1 MVTSLAPTTSN
12 RIATEVMYSLD
23 ATQELINKSYLAS
36 LEKLSLMPLGNTPA
50 INRLADLRVFRI
62 ERLVQENKQSVLES
76 TTAAYTALGAAGYS
90 VFLYLKS
97 DGVETDLFIGT
108 RGQPGKMLGHN
119 SGKLLEEAFKGHFP
133 GSQLSPLKG
142 NEVND
147 LLNGLDNK
155 KEDSGTTVTSVSS
168 VPSLSTDDQQ
178 HFMQGLE
185 KFIDAAENHSYQ
197 AIILAESI
205 SASSLDNIRKGYEQ
219 VSTQL
224 SSLVKRQYSYG
235 IQDSD
240 SVSQSISQSLSHSL
254 GESLGLTESQA
265 ITEGTS
271 DTTGSSV
278 SDSTGTSSPDK
289 KGKVIGMGSV
299 ALGGALGSVAG
310 PLGASLGASLGG
322 NIGSLFSSQNTD
334 NTTNTSNK
342 SHTNTKSETQTTS
355 QSKTTTDTK
364 TEGTTDS
371 QSIGKTVGSSQQI
384 SYEVVDKTVEGLLH
398 KIDRHI
404 NRVND
409 AKNYGGWQTAAYF
422 IGEGKAS
429 SEALAS
435 IFLGLMRGQ
444 SSSSEDFSLTSWER
458 NNKNQVIDWLSQLT
472 HPRIKPDFSDDIKIS
487 YLTPATLVS
496 GKEMAI
502 QLSLP
507 RRSTSTVMVQQ
518 AISFGRKV
526 QMLDIVESTSRREID
541 LGNVRH
547 LWSDLNQKVKLNVDD
562 LVSHLFV
569 TGSTGSGK
577 SNTVYS
583 ILESLKDHNVP
594 FLVIEPAKGEY
605 KHLFGHRA
613 DVKVLGTNAKKM
625 ELLKINPFSFPDDI
639 HVLEHAD
646 RLVEVFN
653 VCWSMYAAMPAILK
667 EAILQSYEACGW
679 DLTESVNCHEQHY
692 FPTFKDLLKELDVV
706 IESSGYSQE
715 MKSNYSGAL
724 ITRVRS
730 LVNGLNGQIF
740 TDNEISNEEL
750 FDSNVIVDLSRVGA
764 QETKSLIMGLLIIKL
779 SEYRAQKSQM
789 NQPLQHV
796 TVLEEAH
803 NILASTSSSSVEGSA
818 IAEKSVEMLSNAIAE
833 MRTFGE
839 GFIIADQ
846 SPSSVHS
853 AAIRNTNT
861 KIVMRLPDEADR
873 NLAGKSVAL
882 TVEQIDELA
891 KLPKGVAVVYQSNW
905 LEAVLCKINKFT
917 GEEILYNKVE
927 CAEEAWNEKNY
938 KNALLGWLLS
948 ERAAM
953 KSIVDRE
960 SLKNQLHKANLL
972 TPIKILLNT
981 DLSLTDGKRTLN
993 KKHNFCH
1000 LAAVVFSILNCD
1012 TDINKLIKS
1021 SPADYQILTTKLS
1034 TLIDNKI
1041 GSIHT
1046 NINLAIQEAV
1056 MKTLSTRSTSYLKL
1070 YVAWKQYMKLK
1081 VNNDGL

>member
-1 MVTSLAPTTSN
+1 MVTSLAPTNSN

-36 LEKLSLMPLGNTPA
+36 LEKLSLMPLSNIPVITPS
-50 INRLADLRVFRI
+50 ADLRVFRI

-133 GSQLSPLKG
+133 GSQLSTLGG
-142 NEVND
+142 NEVNK

-240 SVSQSISQSLSHSL
+240 NVSQSISQSLSYSL

-289 KGKVIGMGSV
+289 KGKVIGMGAV
-299 ALGGALGSVAG
+299 ALGSVLGG
-310 PLGASLGASLGG
+310 PLGAVVGG
-322 NIGSLFSSQNTD
+322 SIGGMFASQNTESTT
-334 NTTNTSNK
+334 NTTNESRTD
-342 SHTNTKSETQTTS
+342 TKSETQTTS

-444 SSSSEDFSLTSWER
+444 SSSSEDFSLTSWQD
-458 NNKNQVIDWLSQLT
+458 NKKNQVIDWLSQLT
-472 HPRIKPDFSDDIKIS
+472 HPRIKPAFSDDIKIS

-562 LVSHLFV
+562 LASHLFV

-583 ILESLKDHNVP
+583 ILESLKAHNVP

-605 KHLFGHRA
+605 KHLFGHRD
-613 DVKVLGTNAKKM
+613 DVRVLGTNAKKM

-667 EAILQSYEACGW
+667 KAILQSYEACGW
-679 DLTESVNCHEQHY
+679 DLTESVNCHEQQY

-740 TDNEISNEEL
+740 TDNEISNKEL

-779 SEYRAQKSQM
+779 SEYRAQKSRM

-803 NILASTSSSSVEGSA
+803 NILASTASSSVEGSA

-917 GEEILYNKVE
+917 GEEILYKKMK

-948 ERAAM
+948 ERAAI
-953 KSIVDRE
+953 KSVIDTDN
-960 SLKNQLHKANLL
+960 LKAQLHKASLL
-972 TPIKILLNT
+972 TPVKILLST
-981 DLSLTDGKRTLN
+981 ELSLTDDKRTLN
-993 KKHNFCH
+993 KKESFCH
-1000 LAAVVFSILNCD
+1000 LATVVFNILNCD
-1012 TDINKLIKS
+1012 ADINKLIKS
-1021 SPADYQILTTKLS
+1021 SPTDYQILTGKFS

-1041 GSIHT
+1041 GSVHP
-1046 NINLAIQEAV
+1046 NINLAIQEAI
-1056 MKTLSTRSTSYLKL
+1056 MKTISTRSTSYLKL
-1070 YVAWKQYMKLK
+1070 YVAWKQYMKLE

>member
-1 MVTSLAPTTSN
+1 MINRLTTATSN
-12 RIATEVMYSLD
+12 RIATDVIDSLD

-36 LEKLSLMPLGNTPA
+36 LEKLSLMPLSNTPV
-50 INRLADLRVFRI
+50 ITPSGDLRIFRI
-62 ERLVQENKQSVLES
+62 ELLVQENKQSVLES

-108 RGQPGKMLGHN
+108 RGEPGKMLGHN
-119 SGKLLEEAFKGHFP
+119 SGELLKETFKGHFP
-133 GSQLSPLKG
+133 GSQLSSLKG
-142 NEVND
+142 NEVNE
-147 LLNGLDNK
+147 LLKGLDNK
-155 KEDSGTTVTSVSS
+155 KDDSATTITSVSS

-185 KFIDAAENHSYQ
+185 KFIDAAENRSYQ

-240 SVSQSISQSLSHSL
+240 NVSQSISQSLSHSL

-265 ITEGTS
+265 LTEGTS

-278 SDSTGTSSPDK
+278 SDSKGTSSPDK
-289 KGKVIGMGSV
+289 IGKIIGMGAV
-299 ALGGALGSVAG
+299 ALGSVLGG
-310 PLGASLGASLGG
+310 PLGAVVGG
-322 NIGSLFSSQNTD
+322 SIGGLFASQNTES
-334 NTTNTSNK
+334 TANTSNE
-342 SHTNTKSETQTTS
+342 SHTDTKSETQTTS

-371 QSIGKTVGSSQQI
+371 QSIGRTVGNSQQI
-384 SYEVVDKTVEGLLH
+384 SYEIVDKTVEGLLH

-404 NRVND
+404 NRVNE

-444 SSSSEDFSLTSWER
+444 NSSSEDFSLTSWQG
-458 NNKNQVIDWLSQLT
+458 NSKNQVIDWLTQVT
-472 HPRIKPDFSDDIKIS
+472 HPRIQPDFSDDIKIG

-518 AISFGRKV
+518 ARSFGRKV
-526 QMLDIVESTSRREID
+526 QILDPVDMENQREID

-562 LVSHLFV
+562 LSSHLFV

-583 ILESLKDHNVP
+583 ILESLKYHNVP

-605 KHLFGHRA
+605 KHLFGHRD
-613 DVKVLGTNAKKM
+613 DVRVLGTNAKKM

-679 DLTESVNCHEQHY
+679 DLTESVNCHNQPY

-706 IESSGYSQE
+706 IESSDYSQE

-740 TDNEISNEEL
+740 TDNEISNTEL

-779 SEYRAQKSQM
+779 SEYRSQQALM

-853 AAIRNTNT
+853 SAIRNTNT
-861 KIVMRLPDEADR
+861 KIVMRLPDESDR
-873 NLAGKSVAL
+873 NLVGKSVAL
-882 TVEQIDELA
+882 SNEQIDELA

-917 GEEILYNKVE
+917 GKEILYKKVE
-927 CAEEAWNEKNY
+927 CIGEAWNEKNY
-938 KNALLGWLLS
+938 KSSLLAWLLT
-948 ERAAM
+948 ERTSI
-953 KSIVDRE
+953 KSTVD
-960 SLKNQLHKANLL
+960 SQHLKTKLYKANLL
-972 TPIKILLNT
+972 TPVKILLNAE
-981 DLSLTDGKRTLN
+981 LSLTDAKRTLN
-993 KKHNFCH
+993 KKENFCH
-1000 LAAVVFSILNCD
+1000 LAAVVFNILNCD
-1012 TDINKLIKS
+1012 AELNKLIKY
-1021 SPADYQILTTKLS
+1021 SPADYQILTTEL
-1034 TLIDNKI
+1034 TALIESKI
-1041 GSIHT
+1041 GSIHS
-1046 NINLAIQEAV
+1046 NINLSIQEAV
-1056 MKTLSTRSTSYLKL
+1056 MKALSTRSTSHLKL